1 MSVEPHR
8 PVPAPAMPSA
18 MAPTSDFS
26 PIAARYD
33 ATREMPALLLAAAY
47 ARMMGQGVLPPGA
60 VVLDAGCGTGQVSL
74 PLAEAGH
81 VVRGYDVSASMLA
94 IAQAKA
100 RPGWPVTYA
109 VGDVRCLPE
118 GDASFDVVLVSK
130 LFQHVPGWRQAVTEL
145 LRVLRPG
152 GCLIHIAERG
162 AFGNPVRRYFA
173 ASAEG
178 MGFADRFPGL
188 RVRADLVAFLR
199 DLGCAEVPVDLSGLT
214 WRKQLTYGEAWDQ
227 LDERLFAEFWG
238 LPDSAYAHI
247 LADAAAWIDALPD
260 GRDTIAEMIP
270 YLSADVVR
278 KPVC

>member
-1 MSVEPHR
+1 MDVELHR
-8 PVPAPAMPSA
+8 PAALPPALLGI
-18 MAPTSDFS
+18 APTSDFS

-33 ATREMPALLLAAAY
+33 ATRDVPDLLLAAGY
-47 ARMMGQGVLPPGA
+47 ARMMGQGLLPPGA
-60 VVLDAGCGTGQVSL
+60 LVLDAGCGTGQISL

-81 VVRGYDVSASMLA
+81 VVRGYDVAAAMVA

-100 RPGWPVTYA
+100 RPGWRATYA

-118 GDASFDVVLVSK
+118 ADGTFDVVLVSK
-130 LFQHVPGWRQAVTEL
+130 LFQHVPGWQKACLEL

-152 GCLIHIAERG
+152 GSLIHIAERG

-178 MGFADRFPGL
+178 MGFTDRFPGL
-188 RVRADLVAFLR
+188 KARVDLVAFLEGQ
-199 DLGCAEVPVDLSGLT
+199 GCVGVPVDLSGLA
-214 WRKQLTYGEAWDQ
+214 WSKQLTYGDAWDQ
-227 LDERLFAEFWG
+227 LEERLFAEFWG

-260 GRDTIAEMIP
+260 GRETVAEMTP

-278 KPVC
+278 KPA